1 MPTNSD
7 EPIISHGDPDIW
19 PSVPRRT
26 VQDILAELRE
36 VKSGPYV
43 IVVPMIGNPVIF
55 QEEKT
60 FEREIWEKIAKKFH
74 QKESKKATK
83 KEPKHG

>member
-1 MPTNSD
+1 MFTIN
-7 EPIISHGDPDIW
+7 EERFRKALEKII
-19 PSVPRRT
+19 
-26 VQDILAELRE
+26 
-36 VKSGPYV
+36 
-43 IVVPMIGNPVIF
+43 